1 MSAIGEG
8 DRWLRGPLAGDYD
21 VDGVWLARARGLA
34 LAGAALALAMSARKA
49 IGPLSIADLFLIAA
63 VLLLLPR
70 FELRPARRFWLPA
83 LALALIAVGGVIGSF
98 AVSGSEVADS
108 AGQLVRFTLASFG
121 ALLLVACWR
130 PSIESI
136 RAFGWLWV
144 AGGIVSASVALVF
157 PDYHVVFGRP
167 SGLTPNPNHLA
178 MISMI
183 LFGVALGLTA
193 SARRPLAVWPG
204 IAAAAILLA
213 AIDVSGSRAGL
224 GAAAIVAIL
233 VLAAARGRIIA
244 GARRHAFAAVA
255 VVIVV
260 VAAAV
265 AGLAVSGSLAGGT
278 SAFDRLLG
286 ESKAASRDAA
296 YSDRNRDVR
305 NDRALTTFKAE
316 PLTGAGFADV
326 LEAHNIFLQAGS
338 AAGVLGLA
346 GAAMLVVLA
355 LWSYWIA
362 GWRRMSEDPPYWA
375 MAAALA
381 AAMIG
386 YLFIS
391 NFQNV
396 LWDRNIWVGFALMT
410 WACAAFPGGAAAAGE
425 GPAH

>member
-1 MSAIGEG
+1 MSAISDGISAG

-21 VDGVWLARARGLA
+21 IDGVWLARARGIA
-34 LAGAALALAMSARKA
+34 LAGAAFTLAMSAWKA
-49 IGPLSIADLFLIAA
+49 IGPISTADLFLIAA

-70 FELRPARRFWLPA
+70 FDPLLARRFWFPA
-83 LALALIAVGGVIGSF
+83 LAVALIAVGGVIGTF
-98 AVSGSEVADS
+98 VVSSSEVADS
-108 AGQLVRFTLASFG
+108 ADVLVRFALASFG
-121 ALLLVACWR
+121 ALLLIACWR

-136 RAFGWLWV
+136 KAFAWLWV
-144 AGGIVSASVALVF
+144 AGGIVSAFVAF
-157 PDYHVVFGRP
+157 TIPDLHMFLRP
-167 SGLTPNPNHLA
+167 SGLTPHPTHLGL
-178 MISMI
+178 ISLI
-183 LFGVALGLTA
+183 LFGVALGLA
-193 SARRPLAVWPG
+193 GSERRPVAVWPG
-204 IAAAAILLA
+204 LVAAAILFA
-213 AIDVSGSRAGL
+213 AIAVSGSRAGL

-233 VLAAARGRIIA
+233 VLAATRERVIGWARG
-244 GARRHAFAAVA
+244 HAAAA
-255 VVIVV
+255 VVIVI
-260 VAAAV
+260 AAV
-265 AGLAVSGSLAGGT
+265 AALAVFSFTAGNR

-286 ESKAASRDAA
+286 GSEVAGSDA
-296 YSDRNRDVR
+296 DRDVR
-305 NDRALTTFKAE
+305 NELAWDTFKAE
-316 PLTGAGFADV
+316 PLTGAGFADAV
-326 LEAHNIFLQAGS
+326 DPHNFFLQAGS